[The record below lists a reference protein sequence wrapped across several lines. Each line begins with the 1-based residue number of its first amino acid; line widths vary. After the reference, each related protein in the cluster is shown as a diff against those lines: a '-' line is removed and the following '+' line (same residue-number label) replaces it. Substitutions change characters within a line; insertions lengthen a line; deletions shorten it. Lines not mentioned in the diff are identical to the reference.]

1 MEELKINYELSGKK
15 VRLGNSDK
23 YITFYPADANFPD
36 RLQQAYDEIEKY
48 TADIKPADGIEN
60 QIKQSRDADKFI
72 KEKLDYAFGYPVC
85 DTAFGCVSALSLDEN
100 GFYLFERFISAL
112 MPVIEKEFSKRFDKL
127 NKRIKSYTDKKG
139 QHPAIRK

>member
-1 MEELKINYELSGKK
+1 MKADFEIEAVKCQ
-15 VRLGNSDK
+15 LGNSGK

-36 RLQQAYDEIEKY
+36 RLQEAYDEIEKY
-48 TADIKPADGIEN
+48 TADIKPAEGVEN
-60 QIKQSRDADKFI
+60 QIKQSREADKFI

-85 DTAFGCVSALSLDEN
+85 DIAFGCVSTLSLDEN

-112 MPVIEKEFSKRFDKL
+112 MPVIEKEFGKRFDKL